1 MPRGWL
7 RIRRRP
13 LRPLPSSIARASA
26 EARGRSPSRKRS
38 PWRVPSTLAERR
50 SSTPW
55 PTASARR
62 RPSLPASP
70 QRAHS
75 GLPSRRSVPSRS
87 APASPRVTLPSRQPL
102 PSGWT
107 RPPERGRQQASTRS
121 MASERRSRQARA
133 RSTARLESPSV
144 SPQGRSVSIPSST
157 LLRCSPSPAWRVG
170 CSMSSRCCHL
180 EPDRVREPGHA
191 GSSSGRSPH
200 ECAGR
205 SARSDPAEGPG
216 CAAVRSDV
224 QGSVS
229 PP

>member
-55 PTASARR
+55 PRASARR
-62 RPSLPASP
+62 RPSL
-70 QRAHS
+70 
-75 GLPSRRSVPSRS
+75 
-87 APASPRVTLPSRQPL
+87 PASPRVTLPSRQPL